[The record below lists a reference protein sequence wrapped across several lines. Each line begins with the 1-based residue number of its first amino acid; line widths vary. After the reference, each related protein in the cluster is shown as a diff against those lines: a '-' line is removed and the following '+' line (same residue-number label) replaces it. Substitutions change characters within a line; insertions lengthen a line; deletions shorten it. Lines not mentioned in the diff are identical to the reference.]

1 MIKVLEIK
9 TSKLSN
15 LDFADN
21 TIMFFFLFLN
31 YWIIFLIPVAFAQVF
46 NSIAKFESPIGIP
59 TKKQK
64 EKLKIIQ
71 WM

>member
-21 TIMFFFLFLN
+21 TIMFFFFSL
-31 YWIIFLIPVAFAQVF
+31 IIELYF
-46 NSIAKFESPIGIP
+46 
-59 TKKQK
+59 
-64 EKLKIIQ
+64 
-71 WM
+71 